1 MKHSILIVEDSKT
14 MRHLL
19 VYTLRRLRGVT
30 TEEAADGLEA
40 LRLVQERSYDLI
52 ITDIN
57 MPLIDGFKLL
67 SMIRHADQ
75 QVPIVVLTTEGSAS
89 DRSRAMQLGANA
101 YLTKP
106 VQAPEVTRICTELLP
121 ALAT

>member
-1 MKHSILIVEDSKT
+1 

-57 MPLIDGFKLL
+57 MPLMDGFKLL

-75 QVPIVVLTTEGSAS
+75 QVPIIVLTTEGSET
-89 DRSRAMQLGANA
+89 DKSRAMQLGANA

-106 VQAPEVTRICTELLP
+106 VQAPEVTRICTTLLP
-121 ALAT
+121 ALARPSSP